1 MAALQHDTLAH
12 SQVHEPKHI
21 TLNNTSATGKV
32 ITNSS
37 SVTGT
42 SEYRKLKLSEID
54 QVNEYVTIWQ
64 SSATSTAELM
74 WPCPYAGT
82 IINWY
87 VIQEKAL
94 TTAANIYEL
103 QINGVQVTGTPV
115 TVLLASAAGTQY
127 TATAS
132 GANTFTTTQRIGVK
146 ATTVGNTDATVT
158 LRFVIQLRRG

>member
-1 MAALQHDTLAH
+1 MAALQHNTLSH
-12 SQVHEPKHI
+12 SQVHEPKWI
-21 TLNNTSATGKV
+21 GLSGISDTGKV

-37 SVTGT
+37 SVIGT
-42 SEYRKLKLSEID
+42 SEYRKLKLNEIAE
-54 QVNEYVTIWQ
+54 VNEYLTIPQ
-64 SSATSTAELM
+64 SSGTSAAEQM
-74 WPCPYAGT
+74 WPVPFNGT

-103 QINGVQVTGTPV
+103 QINGVQVTGTPI

-132 GANTFTTTQRIGVK
+132 AANTFVGGQRIGVK
-146 ATTVGNTDATVT
+146 ATTVGNTDATVS
-158 LRFVIQLRRG
+158 LRFVIQLRRN